1 MNISNW
7 LSAALLNAT
16 LRNTA
21 FSSPATVYLALYTSD
36 PTPADTGTEVT
47 GGGYKRMPITFAAPF
62 IEQVRFDKNGQTVT
76 VPMQTVKNAADV
88 EFPIAT
94 ADWGLVSHIGLRTA
108 ATGGNLLF
116 SSAIKDANGNPNPRT
131 IQKGDNPKFLKDGTL
146 VRFTN

>member
-47 GGGYKRMPITFAAPF
+47 GGGYKRMPITFAAPAL
-62 IEQVRFDKNGQTVT
+62 ENGKQTAKNS
-76 VPMQTVKNAADV
+76 ADV

-94 ADWGLVSHIGLRTA
+94 ADWGLVTHIGLRTA
-108 ATGGNLLF
+108 ATGGNLLW
-116 SSAIKDANGNPNPRT
+116 SAPVPNPRT
-131 IQKGDNPKFLKDGTL
+131 IQNGDKPKFLKDGTL
-146 VRFTN
+146 VRFTE